1 MPAKDP
7 HFVDVGNNKVV
18 RLQLVSA
25 SYNAGLLTDLGITKA
40 GAGGEAPAGKTL
52 VGVGRLAAMQNGCFG
67 VNLVYAA
74 TATRNQVAKVLCS
87 PTKADSIFTDAKT
100 ASYRGKNIIDVRVP
114 RRRVFTF

>member
-1 MPAKDP
+1 MPAKEP
-7 HFVDVGNNKVV
+7 HYISVSANGVV

-25 SYNAGLLTDLGITKA
+25 SYNADLLTDLGITKGDA
-40 GAGGEAPAGKTL
+40 SGEAPAGKTL

-67 VNLVYAA
+67 VNLVYSA

-87 PTKADSIFTDAKT
+87 PTKADSIFVDGKTDT
-100 ASYRGKNIIDVRVP
+100 YRGKNIVDVRVP